1 MPSSTFGTSS
11 EHASQHWPKVAILG
25 IHLEA
30 NSFAPLTEKQ
40 DFVDECWAEAEEITE
55 LAGKVSNLPLEVPAF
70 YRYMDETASWI
81 PAPIMVA
88 GAQPNGPIR
97 QEVFDE
103 FLAKVETGLK
113 AAMPIDAAYIC
124 SHGGS
129 LATGDGDNDGTLVAR
144 VREIIG
150 PDAAIVVTHDLH
162 CNVSDRLIRS
172 CDALITYRTCPH
184 VDQPEVAREAADLLR
199 MRLAGKKLSKAFV
212 RLPMAPPGIMTS
224 TLTGAYA
231 DIVNFGKSFTEHPV
245 LSVSVSAGFVHADLP
260 KCGITVNVVT
270 DDDQVTAD
278 RVALEIA
285 QYAWDKRNDFSR
297 QDTTLPEAVSLAKE
311 AGTGKTPP
319 VLLADIA
326 DNPGGGAR
334 ANTIWLL
341 KALHEA
347 AVPGVAIGLF
357 TDPVLA
363 ADAHEAGEGAPF
375 NAIFNRKEQPF
386 AERFEVGATVVK
398 VNDGFAIGRRGR
410 DAGREIRLGKSALLR
425 LDESNVEVIV
435 TSLREQPADPRCFEM
450 FGIDIGALKCAVL
463 KSTVHFRSGFDE
475 FFTPEQIFEVALP
488 GVLSFNLSD
497 FEFKGLPRP
506 IWPLDDNVTWV
517 PSTPLH

>member
-1 MPSSTFGTSS
+1 MSSPASEGTSGRN
-11 EHASQHWPKVAILG
+11 PRVAILG

-30 NSFAPLTEKQ
+30 NSFATVTEKH
-40 DFVDECWAEAEEITE
+40 DFVAECWAEGEEITR
-55 LAGKVSNLPLEVPAF
+55 LADKVSNLPLEVPSF
-70 YRYMDETASWI
+70 YRHMDETGPWT
-81 PAPIMVA
+81 PLPILVA
-88 GAQPNGPIR
+88 GAQPGGPIR

-103 FLAKVETGLK
+103 FLSKVEAGLK
-113 AAMPIDAAYIC
+113 AAMPVDAAYIC

-129 LATGDGDNDGTLVAR
+129 LATGDPDNDGTLVAR

-150 PDAAIVVTHDLH
+150 PDAPIMVTHDLH
-162 CNVSDRLIRS
+162 CNVSDLLIQS

-199 MRLAGKKLSKAFV
+199 MRLAGKTLYKAFV

-231 DIVNFGKSFTEHPV
+231 DMVNFGKSLSKGPV

-270 DDDQVTAD
+270 GNDQETAD
-278 RVALEIA
+278 GVALEIA
-285 QYAWDKRNDFSR
+285 HYAWDKRNAFSR
-297 QDTTLPEAVSLAKE
+297 KDTTLKEAVALAKD
-311 AGTGKTPP
+311 AGAGKTSP

-357 TDPVLA
+357 TDIALA
-363 ADAHEAGEGAPF
+363 NDAHEAGEGAHIQ
-375 NAIFNRKEQPF
+375 AVFNRVEQPF
-386 AERFEVGATVVK
+386 AERFEAGATVVK
-398 VNDGFAIGRRGR
+398 LSDGFDIGRRGR

-425 LDESNVEVIV
+425 LDGSNVEVIV
-435 TSLREQPADPRCFEM
+435 TSLREQPADPRSFEM
-450 FGIDIGALKCAVL
+450 FGVDIGALKCAVL
-463 KSTVHFRSGFDE
+463 KSTVQFRSGFDE

-488 GVLSFNLSD
+488 GVLSFNLTD
-497 FEFKGLPRP
+497 FDFKGLPRP
-506 IWPLDDNVTWV
+506 IWPLDENAAWV